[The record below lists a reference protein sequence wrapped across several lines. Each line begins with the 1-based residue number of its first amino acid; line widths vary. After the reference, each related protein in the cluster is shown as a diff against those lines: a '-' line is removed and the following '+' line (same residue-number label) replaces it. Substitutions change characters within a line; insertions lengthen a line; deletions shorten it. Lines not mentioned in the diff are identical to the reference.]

1 MAGTRSSTKSNPKQ
15 DDSATAGAKRKADD
29 ATSPDS
35 KRGHKAAKQ
44 MSIEESMG
52 GEKKHATEDS
62 EIKEAPKEEEVQEPS
77 IEDHEK
83 DDGIDDHVIAETGDS
98 DDAGN
103 VKEGGAVQES
113 KEREDKMASNILEKG
128 II

>member
-15 DDSATAGAKRKADD
+15 DESATTGEKRKAD

-44 MSIEESMG
+44 MSIEESMS

-62 EIKEAPKEEEVQEPS
+62 EMKEAPKEEEEQEPS
-77 IEDHEK
+77 IEDPEK

-98 DDAGN
+98 DDAGK